1 MARRVRHRR
10 RRPEVGVPL
19 TSMGDI
25 AFLLIIFLVIAS
37 NFIQARPQNLQTPTS
52 PVLEEIEQ
60 GVAVVAMDNEGNIT
74 LDGRLMGSAKVLEAQ
89 LKGRISNQTSERGRR
104 VLLQVDKEMTKAD
117 FEPVIEAIVKSNGIV
132 AFVGR
137 EDADVAAVLTEIRI
151 ESLN

>member
-1 MARRVRHRR
+1 MARRTRNRK

-37 NFIQARPQNLQTPTS
+37 NFIQARPKNLETPTT
-52 PVLEEIEQ
+52 PVLDEVEQ
-60 GVAVVAMDNEGNIT
+60 GVALVTMDNEGKIA
-74 LDGRLMGSAKVLEAQ
+74 LDGRLVGSAKVLEAQ
-89 LKGRISNQTSERGRR
+89 LRGRISNQTSERGRR
-104 VLLQVDKEMTKAD
+104 VLLQVDKEMTKAS

-137 EDADVAAVLTEIRI
+137 EEADVTSVITEIHV
-151 ESLN
+151 ESLR